1 MKNKASKKISYRFP
15 LWLTVIFLTLF
26 SVPLFA
32 LMNLILLAKI
42 FGLIS
47 LLIVIIALRLWLRI
61 TRLNSNR
68 EERVI
73 LNKNVIFDLE
83 RNYPFLLNMKSNE
96 KKALFDRAGLILAEA
111 RFISGDQFLD
121 FSIAT
126 DIAFNMA
133 VAMYGL
139 PYLNLKGLL
148 VQLGDLNHEQIQ
160 VMHLK
165 DSIDFSSLD
174 KRSGLV
180 VYRKSLLESSFGKE
194 IKKTLYNQF
203 QLRIE

>member
-1 MKNKASKKISYRFP
+1 MKNIASKKISYRFP
-15 LWLTVIFLTLF
+15 FWLTVIFLSLF

-32 LMNLILLAKI
+32 LMNFILLAKI
-42 FGLIS
+42 SGLIS
-47 LLIVIIALRLWLRI
+47 LLVVIIALRLWLRI

-68 EERVI
+68 QERVI

-96 KKALFDRAGLILAEA
+96 KKELFDRTGLILAEA

-126 DIAFNMA
+126 DIAFNMT

-148 VQLGDLNHEQIQ
+148 VQLGDFNYEQIE

-165 DSIDFSSLD
+165 DSIDLSSLD

-180 VYRKSLLESSFGKE
+180 AYRKSLLETSFGK
-194 IKKTLYNQF
+194 KVNNTLYNQF
-203 QLRIE
+203 QFRIE